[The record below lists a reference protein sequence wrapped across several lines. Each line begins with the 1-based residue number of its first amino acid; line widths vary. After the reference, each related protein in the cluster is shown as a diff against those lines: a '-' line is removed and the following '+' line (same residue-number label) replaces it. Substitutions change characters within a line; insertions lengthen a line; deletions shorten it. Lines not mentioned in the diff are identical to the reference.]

1 MTEEV
6 IAERS
11 KVQNER
17 LRKLSAL
24 TDAISDQTR
33 SKGQVLQAE
42 EVRRNP
48 YKIIVKGKKGH
59 DDGC

>member
-6 IAERS
+6 IAGRS

-17 LRKLSAL
+17 LHNLSAL

-33 SKGQVLQAE
+33 SKEHVLQAE
-42 EVRRNP
+42 EVRNP
-48 YKIIVKGKKGH
+48 YKIVVKGKKGH